1 VVMYMREPIIEEAPA
16 PASASM
22 RLALMAAAIA
32 TIWLGVVPG
41 RVLGHASLA
50 ALDLQPKT
58 RAAQAANQPGSAV
71 AQKTVSATPAK

>member
-1 VVMYMREPIIEEAPA
+1 MREPTVAEGPA

-22 RLALMAAAIA
+22 RLALVIAAVA

-58 RAAQAANQPGSAV
+58 RAAKMLVPAPGPTPAV
-71 AQKTVSATPAK
+71 EVATPAK